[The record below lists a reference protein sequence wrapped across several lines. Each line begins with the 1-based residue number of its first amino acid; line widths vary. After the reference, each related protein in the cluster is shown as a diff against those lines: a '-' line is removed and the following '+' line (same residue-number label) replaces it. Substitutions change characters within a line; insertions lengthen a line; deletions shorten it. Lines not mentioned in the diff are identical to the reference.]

1 MINIFSVGWSLLI
14 CAVYLCPLYVPVT
27 IPNIDYMNWSC
38 LIVGATILF
47 PGLYWIFGARFR
59 YIKEQNSV
67 MEDNVV
73 IIDGVVVNG
82 LEAMRGSEGA
92 QADTVKK

>member
-1 MINIFSVGWSLLI
+1 M
-14 CAVYLCPLYVPVT
+14 PT
-27 IPNIDYMNWSC
+27 IDYMNWSC

-47 PGLYWIFGARFR
+47 PGLYWIVGARFR

-73 IIDGVVVNG
+73 VIDGVAIAA
-82 LEAMRGSEGA
+82 LEAMRRNEGA
-92 QADTVKK
+92 QIVTSKE